1 MSQHLRFILLL
12 LLSYTTIIRSS
23 STPDNDTPNKDPS
36 KDLFCAVLNPQ
47 TGQYIDLSQL
57 SSTPNEIMDPKKQ
70 SKESPKTRWLVKG
83 WGDDMDKNFTISI
96 CSSPISDDKDSSKN
110 KNNARNHLNNR
121 TGAYYSQYITN
132 EETKVESFKS
142 IGDFGIKP
150 QLHNA
155 NSRKLILKYENGSYC
170 PDKKYRKSTLL
181 NFVCDRETTTK
192 ATISYI
198 GSLNE
203 CSYFFEVRSV
213 YACPTSNKTNEINV
227 VGIFIGIIIVFI
239 LVQYLRRSMHRR
251 IMLKDDPTSR
261 TSNINRDNSYFPNAN
276 ATNGMTNPDRSFQ
289 RNSTATGFDQ
299 PNWDFFENRSFL
311 SKVSEGLKTGIK
323 NIVTPIGDLLGDY
336 RRNPTARHSNTRP
349 IRLYSSPF
357 ASNSQ
362 TSFLRDI
369 EVQNN
374 LLDSLEVTSENG
386 SETATNNTNGNTSS
400 IGQSDGSLS

>member
-1 MSQHLRFILLL
+1 MTQYLRFVLLL
-12 LLSYTTIIRSS
+12 LLSCTTLIRSS
-23 STPDNDTPNKDPS
+23 STTDNDTPNEDS
-36 KDLFCAVLNPQ
+36 GKDLFCAVLNPQ

-57 SSTPNEIMDPKKQ
+57 SSTPNEIMDPKKHK
-70 SKESPKTRWLVKG
+70 KESSKTRWLVKG
-83 WGDDMDKNFTISI
+83 WGDDIDKNFTISI
-96 CSSPISDDKDSSKN
+96 CSSPISDDTDSSKN

-121 TGAYYSQYITN
+121 TGAYYSQYMTN
-132 EETKVESFKS
+132 EDTKIESFKS
-142 IGDFGIKP
+142 IGDFSIKP
-150 QLHNA
+150 QLHNV

-170 PDKKYRKSTLL
+170 PDKEYRKSTLL
-181 NFVCDRETTTK
+181 NFICDRETTTT

-198 GSLNE
+198 GSLND

-227 VGIFIGIIIVFI
+227 VGIFVGIIIVFI

-251 IMLKDDPTSR
+251 IMLKENPTGR
-261 TSNINRDNSYFPNAN
+261 TSNFSRDNSYFPNTN
-276 ATNGMTNPDRSFQ
+276 TTNGMINQDRSLQ

-311 SKVSEGLKTGIK
+311 SKVSESLQAGIK
-323 NIVTPIGDLLGDY
+323 SIVTPIGDLLGDY
-336 RRNPTARHSNTRP
+336 RQNPTTTHSNTRP

-400 IGQSDGSLS
+400 IGQSDVNIS

>member
-1 MSQHLRFILLL
+1 MKQYLKVILLL
-12 LLSYTTIIRSS
+12 LVSYTALIRST
-23 STPDNDTPNKDPS
+23 STTNDDPT

-57 SSTPNEIMDPKKQ
+57 SSTPNEVMDPKKRR
-70 SKESPKTRWLVKG
+70 KESSKTRWLMKG
-83 WGDDMDKNFTISI
+83 WGDDIDKNFTLSI
-96 CSSPISDDKDSSKN
+96 CSSPISDDSESSTN

-132 EETKVESFKS
+132 EDQKIESFKS
-142 IGDFGIKP
+142 IGDFSIKP
-150 QLHNA
+150 QLHNV
-155 NSRKLILKYENGSYC
+155 NNRKLILKYENGSYC
-170 PDKKYRKSTLL
+170 PDKNYRKSTLL
-181 NFVCDRETTTK
+181 NFICDRETTTK

-198 GSLNE
+198 GSLND

-251 IMLKDDPTSR
+251 IMLKDNSTDR
-261 TSNINRDNSYFPNAN
+261 TSSFSRDNSYFPN
-276 ATNGMTNPDRSFQ
+276 TNNVNVINNQDRSLQ

-311 SKVSEGLKTGIK
+311 SKVSENFQNGIK

-336 RRNPTARHSNTRP
+336 RRNPTARHPNTRP

-400 IGQSDGSLS
+400 IGQSDDSMS